1 MDILIYNLEKMNTI
15 PSDFNFT
22 RNLNTIRAEMMNN
35 INDHN
40 ELDDSLSQDNSN
52 NENYRNGRWQ
62 PCEHYRF
69 IKGCLQYGNNW
80 KKVITFL
87 ILNLKGIISFL
98 ILLNFKLRD

>member
-15 PSDFNFT
+15 PSDFDFT
-22 RNLNTIRAEMMNN
+22 RNLNTIQANSLEINN
-35 INDHN
+35 RDDQYDF
-40 ELDDSLSQDNSN
+40 EDSLSQDNSN

-80 KKVITFL
+80 KKVSPFPL
-87 ILNLKGIISFL
+87 YSLKG
-98 ILLNFKLRD
+98 NFPFKS